1 MMRGDLEHRPCRCGI
16 EQAECGTLR
25 PGRVFGASN
34 RHYGNSTI
42 EQALELRLLLY
53 GHREIVPTR
62 DAQIRPMI
70 DAARRIG
77 LDETPDCGG
86 GAAGPGG
93 SADLIT
99 DHANLLPLAHQLEH
113 GEHKISP
120 CRGIYP
126 GGAQNDAAAR
136 SF

>member
-1 MMRGDLEHRPCRCGI
+1 MTCRDLYHLSSCCCV
-16 EQAECGTLR
+16 EQTECGTLR

-34 RHYGNSTI
+34 GHYRNSTI
-42 EQALELRLLLY
+42 QQSIELRLLLY

-62 DAQIRPMI
+62 HAQIGPMV
-70 DAARRIG
+70 DPARRIG

-86 GAAGPGG
+86 GAAGPCGA
-93 SADLIT
+93 ADLIA

-126 GGAQNDAAAR
+126 GRAQNDAAAR